1 MRPLL
6 SILLLLQGVLCT
18 AQPFTLQPHA
28 RMTVDEGARI
38 FFSNEARFAGTLNSQ
53 GVLSLSKD
61 ADFGTNTVG
70 GLLRFVGQ
78 NDQQLRAT
86 DLISARLELNK
97 QGSLKLAASRLEITG
112 SLHMKQGYLLTHD
125 TPVLVS
131 GEGIKGGSP
140 ESYIEGK
147 VSQVAGG
154 SSLYYPMGYNGYF
167 NSFTLTET
175 SKGDRVAVEVTQP
188 EVDRLLP
195 GDSLLGLSDEVEW
208 VVTKESEGPLSS
220 SVEINFAGLDLTQL
234 PNFQQIRAHRYSPV
248 IATKTAGETKYT
260 QLGIRSLEDTDSLS
274 YGILSASK
282 PLSLTQEPL
291 FVSIGMMPVSAGPQF
306 YVPNV
311 FSPNARIEKNRVFR
325 PFLAGYTID
334 EIHMTIWDG
343 YNKEMYNVRETSPDI
358 EVYGWDGKLAN
369 GTFANE
375 GIYYYVVTL
384 STPYG
389 DFEQKGSF
397 ILIR

>member
-28 RMTVDEGARI
+28 RMTVDEGARMY
-38 FFSNEARFAGTLNSQ
+38 FSNEARFAGTLNSK
-53 GVLSLSKD
+53 GVLSLNKD

-86 DLISARLELNK
+86 DLTSAHIELSK
-97 QGSLKLAASRLEITG
+97 RGSLLLTASRLEITG
-112 SLHMKQGYLLTHD
+112 SLQMKQGYLLTHE
-125 TPVLVS
+125 TPLLVS

-147 VSQVAGG
+147 ISQVAGG
-154 SSLYYPMGYNGYF
+154 SSLYYPMGYNGYL

-175 SKGDRVAVEVTQP
+175 SKGDRVAVEISQP
-188 EVDRLLP
+188 EVHRLLP

-208 VVTKESEGPLSS
+208 IVTKESEGPLSS
-220 SVEINFAGLDLTQL
+220 SVKINFDGLDLSHL
-234 PNFQQIRAHRYSPV
+234 PNLQQIRAYRYSPV
-248 IATKTAGETKYT
+248 IASKPSGESKYT

-274 YGILSASK
+274 YGILTTSK

-291 FVSIGMMPVSAGPQF
+291 FVSIGMMPLSAGPQF

-311 FSPNARIEKNRVFR
+311 FSPTARIEKNRIFR
-325 PFLAGYTID
+325 PFLDGYTID
-334 EIHMTIWDG
+334 EIQMTIWDG
-343 YNKEMYNVRETSPDI
+343 YNKEMYNVRESRPDMTLF
-358 EVYGWDGKLAN
+358 GWDGKLVN
-369 GTFANE
+369 GTFASE
-375 GIYYYVVTL
+375 GIYYYVVAL
-384 STPYG
+384 STPEG
-389 DFEQKGSF
+389 NFEQKGSF
-397 ILIR
+397 LLIR